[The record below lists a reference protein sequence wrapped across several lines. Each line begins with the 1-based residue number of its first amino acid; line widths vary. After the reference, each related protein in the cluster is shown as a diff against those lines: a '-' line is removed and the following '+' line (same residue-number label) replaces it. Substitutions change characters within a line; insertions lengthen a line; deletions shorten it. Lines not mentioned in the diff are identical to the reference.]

1 MINTKQ
7 RAELHKG
14 IWKIA
19 NELRGSVDGWDFKS
33 YVLGFLFYRFLCENL
48 KNYVKSMGEDKYES
62 LDDEIAKNGKAE
74 ITKAKGFFIL
84 PSELFEN
91 VLKSAEKNEY
101 LENLNEHLNSVF
113 ANIQKSSEDLPT
125 DKAQQKF

>member
-48 KNYVKSMGEDKYES
+48 KNYVKSMGEDNYES
-62 LDDEIAKNGKAE
+62 LDDEIAKNAKAI

-91 VLKSAEKNEY
+91 VLKSAEKSEY

-113 ANIQKSSEDLPT
+113 ANIPKIKRGFTYRQST
-125 DKAQQKF
+125 AKF